1 MNNNQ
6 NRAPCRGSE
15 SKGNA
20 LKTRL
25 WKTTLAA
32 IVLCTL
38 AQPAAQAASIPFSDA
53 ELFYEFDG
61 QPLQSFFEGFFAEQ
75 GMAVSMSAGV
85 ASQRGTLNGPRRGSP
100 EALFESISRSNQ
112 ILAYYDGSVVHL
124 YKPQE
129 QVSRYFTVGRAKASK
144 FGRLYGDLKL
154 GNKNNKVNISSANG
168 VIAATGAP
176 FFVEQV
182 AQLIDAVGNEP
193 IPVADAETIIRIFPL
208 RFAFA
213 SDTTIYMGR
222 RETVVPGVASLLQQA
237 VNGRGGVGSVVVPD
251 TSRRG
256 ATRLRGQGL
265 AAERAA
271 RALAGDGGDVQED
284 ARRYADRFEAN
295 APTYALQAA
304 APAAAPDGPYIVA
317 NSMQNSILIRDKP
330 SRMAMYESLIEVL
343 DVEPALVEIVATVI
357 DLDRD
362 QLRRTGVD
370 MRLRGTDLGIGFGDA
385 ETVQSLINADVADE
399 VDLIPA
405 LAGLTAGV
413 VVGDTLRFSA
423 RLNALDDRNL
433 AKVVSSPQIVTLNDM
448 EAVIQSNRE
457 VFIPVGGTFEVD
469 LFDVIAGTTLRVTP
483 HVINDRGRRRIR
495 ISTSIE
501 DGDVQLISSSV
512 QKAELPVVNRNS
524 VNTQA
529 IIDEGQS
536 LLIGGLRRTTE
547 VKRKRGVPFLRKI
560 PVVKKVFNSEQDQ
573 RDAAERLFLIT
584 PRLVGRQRVLELR
597 EDAQRIEDTF
607 DEELEN
613 F

>member
-1 MNNNQ
+1 MNKNQ
-6 NRAPCRGSE
+6 KEGTSLK
-15 SKGNA
+15 SKAWKAA
-20 LKTRL
+20 LTACL
-25 WKTTLAA
+25 L
-32 IVLCTL
+32 LGL
-38 AQPAAQAASIPFSDA
+38 SQPVAQAASIPFSDA

-75 GMAVSMSAGV
+75 GMAVSMSTGV
-85 ASQRGTLNGPRRGSP
+85 AKQRSTLNGPRRGSP
-100 EALFESISRSNQ
+100 ESLFESISRSNQ

-154 GNKNNKVNISSANG
+154 GNKNNKVNISAANG
-168 VIAATGAP
+168 VVAATGAP

-193 IPVADAETIIRIFPL
+193 INMPNSENTLRIFPL

-222 RETVVPGVASLLQQA
+222 RETVVPGVATLLRQA
-237 VNGRGGVGSVVVPD
+237 VTGRGGVGSIVVPD
-251 TSRRG
+251 NSRRG
-256 ATRLRGQGL
+256 ANRLRGTGL

-271 RALAGDGGDVQED
+271 RGLAGGDTSVQED
-284 ARRYADRFEAN
+284 ARQYADQFTTN

-304 APAAAPDGPYIVA
+304 APEATPDGPYIVA
-317 NSMQNSILIRDKP
+317 DSMHNAILIRDKP
-330 SRMAMYESLIEVL
+330 ARMAMYESLIQVL
-343 DVEPALVEIVATVI
+343 DVEPPLVEIVATVI

-370 MRLRGTDLGIGFGDA
+370 LRVRGTDLGFGFNDPQA
-385 ETVQSLINADVADE
+385 VQDLINADVADE

-457 VFIPVGGTFEVD
+457 IFVPVGGTFEVD

-483 HVINDRGRRRIR
+483 HVINDNGRRRIR

-501 DGDVQLISSSV
+501 DGDVQLVSSSV
-512 QKAELPVVNRNS
+512 QNAELPVVNRNT

-547 VKRKRGVPFLRKI
+547 IKRKRGVPILRNI
-560 PVVKKVFNSEQDQ
+560 PVVKKVFSSEQDQ
-573 RDAAERLFLIT
+573 KDAAERLFLIT
-584 PRLVGRQRVLELR
+584 PRLVGRQKVLELR

-607 DEELEN
+607 DEEMEN